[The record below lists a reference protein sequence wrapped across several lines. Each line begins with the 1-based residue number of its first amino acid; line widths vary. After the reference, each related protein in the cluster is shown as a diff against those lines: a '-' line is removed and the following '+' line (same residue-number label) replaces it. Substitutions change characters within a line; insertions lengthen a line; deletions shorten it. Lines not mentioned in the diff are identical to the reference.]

1 MSLQITD
8 RAEYAATNK
17 GFGAMEY
24 ALEQIAAGKLTKAQ
38 CVAVAQRTLEL
49 VQKFEKERVA

>member
-38 CVAVAQRTLEL
+38 CVAVAQRTLGRL
-49 VQKFEKERVA
+49 